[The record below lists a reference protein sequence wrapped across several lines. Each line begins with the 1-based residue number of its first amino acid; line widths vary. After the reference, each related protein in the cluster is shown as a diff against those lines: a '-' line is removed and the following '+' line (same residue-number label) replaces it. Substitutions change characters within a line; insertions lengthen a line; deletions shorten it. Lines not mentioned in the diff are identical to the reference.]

1 MVFGHVVEGM
11 ERIEWIE
18 ANAGSGDGT
27 PAIEVIIKNCG
38 EVKSKST

>member
-1 MVFGHVVEGM
+1 M

-18 ANAGSGDGT
+18 ANAGSASGT
-27 PAIEVIIKNCG
+27 PAVEVVIKDCG